1 MGLVIVAHGISC
13 SVACGIFP
21 DQGLNPC
28 SLHWQADSLPLS
40 HQGSPQTCISDK
52 CPGDADAAGG
62 LGF

>member
-1 MGLVIVAHGISC
+1 
-13 SVACGIFP
+13 
-21 DQGLNPC
+21 
-28 SLHWQADSLPLS
+28 LS